1 MASASNENF
10 KLENLFG
17 VKGKGT
23 HSIPSSYISTPTAY

>member
-1 MASASNENF
+1 MASASNEHF

-23 HSIPSSYISTPTAY
+23 PPSSPKTLKT